1 MLRAVELALNWPHTH
16 PNPRVG
22 SVVTDAS
29 GEVVGEGWHRGPGTD
44 HAEVMA
50 LQRAGEA
57 ARGGTTYATLEP
69 CTHHGHTPPCVEA
82 LIEAGVATVVIGAID
97 PDDRVNGQGVIRL
110 KEAGIEV
117 ISGVEQ
123 AKARSVDLAY
133 FHYHETGLPRVTL
146 KYAMTLDGAAAADD
160 GTSKWIT
167 GEAARRD
174 VHRLRSLVDAV
185 VIAAGTLRED
195 DPSLDVRL
203 DGYIGPQPRA
213 VVVAGKTPL
222 PVRARLWRRDPII
235 VSTGPREAPSGE
247 VIEVKPQGEHPDPVE
262 TCRLWPPRACSIFC
276 WKGARRSLGPGG
288 VREWSPMGWS
298 TSAPRSEGAPER
310 LRCPACSALSPRH
323 PMWNLKTSA
332 ALEVTPP
339 LPSARKEF
347 DVHRNNRTDRNRR
360 RGQRQRGRTS
370 GRPRRP
376 RHRRP
381 PDGSFDR
388 CERRVP
394 HRRRHRSRTRS
405 RSTSSRNRYTDRTSD
420 PWSESPR

>member
-1 MLRAVELALNWPHTH
+1 LVDNRLMLRAVELALNWPHTH

-22 SVVTDAS
+22 SVVTNAS

-50 LQRAGEA
+50 LQGAGAA

-123 AKARSVDLAY
+123 AKARSVDPAY
-133 FHYHETGLPRVTL
+133 FHFHETGLPLVTL

-160 GTSKWIT
+160 GTSQWIT
-167 GEAARRD
+167 GETARRD
-174 VHRLRSLVDAV
+174 VHRLRSRVDAV

-203 DGYIGPQPRA
+203 DGYAGPQPRA

-235 VSTGPREAPSGE
+235 VSTGPRDAPSGE
-247 VIEVKPQGEHPDPVE
+247 VIEVKPLGEHPDPVE
-262 TCRLWPPRACSIFC
+262 TCRALAAKGLLHLLLEGGPTVARAWWRAGVITDGVVYV
-276 WKGARRSLGPGG
+276 GAKIGG
-288 VREWSPMGWS
+288 GTGKAPMTGVFG
-298 TSAPRSEGAPER
+298 TIAEA
-310 LRCPACSALSPRH
+310 
-323 PMWNLKTSA
+323 TD
-332 ALEVTPP
+332 V
-339 LPSARKEF
+339 EF
-347 DVHRNNRTDRNRR
+347 DDVR
-360 RGQRQRGRTS
+360 S
-370 GRPRRP
+370 V
-376 RHRRP
+376 
-381 PDGSFDR
+381 GSDAVITFSKKRD
-388 CERRVP
+388 
-394 HRRRHRSRTRS
+394 
-405 RSTSSRNRYTDRTSD
+405 
-420 PWSESPR
+420 